1 MPLCQIGQEFG
12 PESNVAIFA
21 RELAGSIYI
30 GQRNKKKILFKKKKK
45 LEQILYEKCPYACLF
60 KNLDQN
66 AMSPFLHENMQV
78 EYI

>member
-21 RELAGSIYI
+21 WEILGSIYI
-30 GQRNKKKILFKKKKK
+30 GQRNKNKILFKKKKK
-45 LEQILYEKCPYACLF
+45 LEQILYEKCPYACLL
-60 KNLDQN
+60 KNFDQN
-66 AMSPFLHENMQV
+66 AMSPFLQEILQV